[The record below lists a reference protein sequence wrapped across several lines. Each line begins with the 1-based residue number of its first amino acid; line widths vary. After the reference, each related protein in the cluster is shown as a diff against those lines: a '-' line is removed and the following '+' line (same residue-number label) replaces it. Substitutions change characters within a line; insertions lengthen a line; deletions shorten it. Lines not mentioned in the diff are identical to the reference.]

1 MSGSWERL
9 EEELLCPIC
18 LSVFTEPVQ
27 LPCSHS
33 FCRAC
38 ISSWVAG
45 RAAVRCPECNRGY
58 ERAPP
63 LQANVN
69 LARFVERFNALSAER
84 AAAEE
89 PGPGGQGPPAAPRR
103 ARWRCEGPRGEA
115 EEPGPGG
122 QGPPA
127 APRRARWRCEGPR
140 GEAEEPGPGGQGPP
154 AAPRRA
160 RWRCEGPRGEAEEP
174 GPGGQGPPAAPRRAR
189 WRCEGPRGEA
199 EEPGPGGQGP
209 PAAPRRARWRC
220 EGPRGEAE
228 EPGPGGQGPPA
239 APRRA
244 RWRCEGPRGEAEEP
258 GPGGQGPPPGPGGQ
272 GPLPAPRRVRRR
284 SEGPRGDAE
293 EPGPGTRP
301 IHERGQKS
309 ACSTVCEVERQH
321 VHMQDMLLRQQ
332 DRLVGHLKDIDEQLT
347 KLEANKTQMKD
358 TKQYHLLMYRSGCH
372 LIGAKPR
379 LGLDGL
385 NPDHLLSHLPTEEKN
400 LQIVLEN
407 PLTEAPSLESAQSRF
422 SSAVP
427 QMGTRSGLQRRT
439 YSVAFSGSST
449 EESFPS
455 LKRFLPDQSH
465 HSGTNYP
472 PTSPVEVPPN
482 KPCTTRREPM
492 CKLITCCCSR
502 APAAHARPLYPASAS
517 FPSVTSLEFPAHAP
531 WPASQPLQH
540 FPVREQTEAS
550 QTTRRPRLLPAFKLF
565 STEKSRSK

>member
-89 PGPGGQGPPAAPRR
+89 PGPGGQGPP
-103 ARWRCEGPRGEA
+103 
-115 EEPGPGG
+115 
-122 QGPPA
+122 
-127 APRRARWRCEGPR
+127 
-140 GEAEEPGPGGQGPP
+140 
-154 AAPRRA
+154 
-160 RWRCEGPRGEAEEP
+160 
-174 GPGGQGPPAAPRRAR
+174 
-189 WRCEGPRGEA
+189 
-199 EEPGPGGQGP
+199 
-209 PAAPRRARWRC
+209 
-220 EGPRGEAE
+220 
-228 EPGPGGQGPPA
+228 
-239 APRRA
+239 
-244 RWRCEGPRGEAEEP
+244 
-258 GPGGQGPPPGPGGQ
+258 
-272 GPLPAPRRVRRR
+272 PAPRRCLSHSKKVHF
-284 SEGPRGDAE
+284 SKCTCP
-293 EPGPGTRP
+293 PLF
-301 IHERGQKS
+301 QVLLS
-309 ACSTVCEVERQH
+309 ACDCRSICISCSKWRRTVFLCRIRLLFVFSL
-321 VHMQDMLLRQQ
+321 QDMLLRQQ

-347 KLEANKTQMKD
+347 KLEANKTQMKDTVSELEERVRAQDQRMHRLQEVNQAETMQGLESTHFMYDRNHTQKVQQLIERRQETEKYLDSVQKFIKDRTPLD

>member
-89 PGPGGQGPPAAPRR
+89 PGPGGQGPP
-103 ARWRCEGPRGEA
+103 
-115 EEPGPGG
+115 
-122 QGPPA
+122 
-127 APRRARWRCEGPR
+127 
-140 GEAEEPGPGGQGPP
+140 
-154 AAPRRA
+154 
-160 RWRCEGPRGEAEEP
+160 
-174 GPGGQGPPAAPRRAR
+174 
-189 WRCEGPRGEA
+189 
-199 EEPGPGGQGP
+199 
-209 PAAPRRARWRC
+209 
-220 EGPRGEAE
+220 
-228 EPGPGGQGPPA
+228 
-239 APRRA
+239 
-244 RWRCEGPRGEAEEP
+244 
-258 GPGGQGPPPGPGGQ
+258 PGPGGQ

-284 SEGPRGDAE
+284 SKGPRGDAE

-347 KLEANKTQMKD
+347 KLEANKTQMKDTVSELEERVRAQDQRMHRLQEVNQAETMQGLESTHFMYDRNHTQKD

>member
-89 PGPGGQGPPAAPRR
+89 PGPGGQGPPPAPRR
-103 ARWRCEGPRGEA
+103 VRWRS
-115 EEPGPGG
+115 
-122 QGPPA
+122 
-127 APRRARWRCEGPR
+127 
-140 GEAEEPGPGGQGPP
+140 
-154 AAPRRA
+154 
-160 RWRCEGPRGEAEEP
+160 
-174 GPGGQGPPAAPRRAR
+174 
-189 WRCEGPRGEA
+189 
-199 EEPGPGGQGP
+199 
-209 PAAPRRARWRC
+209 
-220 EGPRGEAE
+220 
-228 EPGPGGQGPPA
+228 
-239 APRRA
+239 
-244 RWRCEGPRGEAEEP
+244 EGPRGEAEEP

-347 KLEANKTQMKD
+347 KLEANKTQMKDTVSELEERVRAQDQRMHRLQEVNQAETMQGLESTHFMYDRNHTQKVQQLIERRQETEKYLDSVQKFIKDSDTISFMKD